1 MPWKIKSFKSENK
14 DFQARKSEV
23 FTKKKIFSFQKLP
36 FFNLVAISGFFNKT

>member
-23 FTKKKIFSFQKLP
+23 FTKKKIFSFPKI
-36 FFNLVAISGFFNKT
+36 AIF

>member
-23 FTKKKIFSFQKLP
+23 FTKKIFSFPKI
-36 FFNLVAISGFFNKT
+36 AIF